1 MFKFISNRLSKYL
14 EDNNYVKE
22 DQVVTKDRLTKM
34 RTELLV
40 RIQEQE
46 SAMKVLTKLVN
57 AVDDSVDAMGN
68 AIEELNKAIK
78 NTAKQASAE
87 LERFDKQL
95 QPEFVAL
102 RKADRQNAAEIKE
115 VAKRPAGLD
124 EFRVELNKK
133 LIPIRKSVEEA
144 KEVAEQAQENTA
156 QFKELY
162 NNVVLNAKRQHRKF
176 ETVMPPDQTDSKGD
190 N

>member
-1 MFKFISNRLSKYL
+1 MLKFISKHLSKYL
-14 EDNNYVKE
+14 EENKYVTE
-22 DQVVTKDRLTKM
+22 DQVVTKERLTKL
-34 RTELLV
+34 RTELQV
-40 RIQEQE
+40 KIQEQE
-46 SAMKVLTKLVN
+46 QALKMLQKFVN
-57 AVDDSVDAMGN
+57 AVDESVDAMG
-68 AIEELNKAIK
+68 AAIK
-78 NTAKQASAE
+78 KLDTAVKNATKQASAE

-144 KEVAEQAQENTA
+144 KETAEQAQENTA
-156 QFKELY
+156 AFKELY

-176 ETVMPPDQTDSKGD
+176 ETVMLPDQTEPKDD